1 MRDAKIRTPRGEM
14 SAYVSVPAGA
24 GPWPGVVVIHDA
36 LGMSR
41 DLRSQADWL
50 AGEGFLAVAPDL
62 YYWGRRVTCI
72 VSFMRDWSRPLSDLD
87 AARAW
92 LAEQDDCTGR
102 IGVIGFCMGGGF
114 ALMLAPGHGFLAAS
128 VNYGGLTKD
137 AERALPGACPI
148 VASYGAKDR
157 WPGVRDVPE
166 RLEPILTAA
175 GITRTAF
182 LDLGDDLGS
191 LAGAQRAG
199 DMFLAQHIYPPNA
212 GRLAISRPILDMTRQ
227 CFAAPFA
234 IRPGELI
241 RVRGVQARVDAL
253 NPTGSTALYDAVF
266 TTLPLFTRRSLQRAA
281 MVVISDGAD
290 SASNHTPTQIKREL
304 NGTDLFVYWI
314 AVDHADTR
322 ASTRINPFTIAEIA
336 GQGNGYS
343 EVIPGPER
351 LDVALTRVSDELNH
365 QYTMSY
371 EPSTPAN
378 GRIHTVRV
386 SVPKRDYVVR
396 ARRGVV
402 R

>member
-1 MRDAKIRTPRGEM
+1 MALALLFAMLPARLGAERPTIGRDAFQTQPGRVTTAVTVRERNGRLVSNLTKPDFVVQEDGRPQVITSFTSARTPLSVAIVIDTSQSLRGEPM
-14 SAYVSVPAGA
+14 QVTRAAVRRFIDVSLRPDDEVALVSFNHVVSVVAN
-24 GPWPGVVVIHDA
+24 WTTD
-36 LGMSR
+36 R
-41 DLRSQADWL
+41 TRLR
-50 AGEGFLAVAPDL
+50 
-62 YYWGRRVTCI
+62 
-72 VSFMRDWSRPLSDLD
+72 
-87 AARAW
+87 
-92 LAEQDDCTGR
+92 
-102 IGVIGFCMGGGF
+102 
-114 ALMLAPGHGFLAAS
+114 AS
-128 VNYGGLTKD
+128 L
-137 AERALPGACPI
+137 
-148 VASYGAKDR
+148 
-157 WPGVRDVPE
+157 
-166 RLEPILTAA
+166 
-175 GITRTAF
+175 
-182 LDLGDDLGS
+182 
-191 LAGAQRAG
+191 
-199 DMFLAQHIYPPNA
+199 
-212 GRLAISRPILDMTRQ
+212 
-227 CFAAPFA
+227 
-234 IRPGELI
+234 
-241 RVRGVQARVDAL
+241 DAL

-314 AVDHADTR
+314 AVDHAATR

-378 GRIHTVRV
+378 GRMHTVRV

>member
-1 MRDAKIRTPRGEM
+1 MTTIRRVHLAPATLALFVFACAVSWNAHAFQTRSSTVTTAVTVRERNGALVSNLTEQDFAITEDGRPQKLTRFTAERTPLSVAIVIDTSQSLRGEPM
-14 SAYVSVPAGA
+14 QVTRAAVRRFIDVSLRPDDEVALVSFNHVVSVVAN
-24 GPWPGVVVIHDA
+24 WTTD
-36 LGMSR
+36 R
-41 DLRSQADWL
+41 TRLR
-50 AGEGFLAVAPDL
+50 
-62 YYWGRRVTCI
+62 
-72 VSFMRDWSRPLSDLD
+72 
-87 AARAW
+87 
-92 LAEQDDCTGR
+92 
-102 IGVIGFCMGGGF
+102 
-114 ALMLAPGHGFLAAS
+114 AS
-128 VNYGGLTKD
+128 L
-137 AERALPGACPI
+137 
-148 VASYGAKDR
+148 
-157 WPGVRDVPE
+157 
-166 RLEPILTAA
+166 
-175 GITRTAF
+175 
-182 LDLGDDLGS
+182 
-191 LAGAQRAG
+191 
-199 DMFLAQHIYPPNA
+199 
-212 GRLAISRPILDMTRQ
+212 
-227 CFAAPFA
+227 
-234 IRPGELI
+234 
-241 RVRGVQARVDAL
+241 DAL

-371 EPSTPAN
+371 EPSTPAS
-378 GRIHTVRV
+378 GRMHTVRV